1 VSPRRPL
8 LAALLAAALATA
20 VVTAASPAVA
30 ITPQSVTPQTVI
42 PGWRPSDPPADR
54 AALAARLAEVTYA
67 VSCGTVTATGWSADV
82 ADDPAPD
89 SWKAILVTTSAMSAA
104 CAATPAALR
113 VRQGALTIEARPWV
127 AGTASD
133 AGTIQVKPDLPYI
146 DWDFVPTPRVGQWVG
161 IAARGVDGGLLS
173 MLERRVTAVGTDS
186 FTLNSP
192 VDATYAGAPV
202 VDNQGRALGVMT
214 AAGSVVTG
222 SPVYCGELFICT
234 DPTKVW
240 WDITAPSV
248 PRDVKATA
256 GKGRVTVT
264 WKPALSD
271 GGDEADYRYSVNGAP
286 WIDASRF
293 SITVKARKGVSV
305 TVSVQ
310 SFNAAGW
317 GPTKIV
323 SARAK

>member
-1 VSPRRPL
+1 MSPRRPL
-8 LAALLAAALATA
+8 LAALLIAALVA
-20 VVTAASPAVA
+20 VASPAVA
-30 ITPQSVTPQTVI
+30 MTSQSVTPKTVI
-42 PGWRPSDPPADR
+42 PGWNPSDPPADR
-54 AALAARLAEVTYA
+54 AALAAQLASVTYA
-67 VSCGTVTATGWSADV
+67 VSCGNVTATGWSADV
-82 ADDPAPD
+82 ADDPARD
-89 SWKAILVTTSAMSAA
+89 SWKAILVTTSAMSGA

-113 VRQGALTIEARPWV
+113 VRQGAQTVEARPYSY
-127 AGTASD
+127 GTASD
-133 AGTIQVKPDLPYI
+133 AGTIQVRPDLPYI

-161 IAARGVDGGLLS
+161 IAARGIDGGVLP
-173 MLERRVTAVGTDS
+173 MLERRVTVVGTAT
-186 FTLNSP
+186 FTVDSP
-192 VDATYAGAPV
+192 VDAVYVGAPV
-202 VDNQGRALGVMT
+202 VDNQGRALGTLT
-214 AAGSVVTG
+214 AAGSAVTG

-248 PRDVKATA
+248 ARDVKATA

-264 WKPALSD
+264 WKPAVSD
-271 GGDEADYRYSVNGAP
+271 GGDEADYRYSVNGGP

-293 SITVKARKGVSV
+293 TVTVKARKGVSV

-323 SARAK
+323 SARAR

>member
-1 VSPRRPL
+1 M
-8 LAALLAAALATA
+8 AM
-20 VVTAASPAVA
+20 
-30 ITPQSVTPQTVI
+30 TPQSVTPKSVI
-42 PGWRPSDPPADR
+42 PGWNPSDPPAFR

-67 VSCGTVTATGWSADV
+67 VSCGNVTATGWSADV

-89 SWKAILVTTSAMSAA
+89 SWKAILVTTSTMSGA

-113 VRQGALTIEARPWV
+113 VRQGAQTVEARPLDTN
-127 AGTASD
+127 TARGV
-133 AGTIQVKPDLPYI
+133 GTIDLKPDLPYI

-161 IAARGVDGGLLS
+161 IAARGVDGGVLP
-173 MLERRVTAVGTDS
+173 MLERRVTVVGTAT
-186 FTLNSP
+186 FTVDSP
-192 VDATYAGAPV
+192 VDAMYVGAPV
-202 VDNQGRALGVMT
+202 VDNTGRALGTLT

-248 PRDVKATA
+248 AREVKATA

-264 WKPALSD
+264 WKPAASD
-271 GGDEADYRYSVNGAP
+271 GGDTVSYYYRIGAGQ
-286 WIDASRF
+286 WIETDAF
-293 SITVKARKGVSV
+293 KVTVKARKGQLV
-305 TVSVQ
+305 TVSIVTG
-310 SFNAAGW
+310 NYAGA
-317 GPTKIV
+317 GPTKVV

>member
-8 LAALLAAALATA
+8 LAALLIAALVA
-20 VVTAASPAVA
+20 AASPAMA
-30 ITPQSVTPQTVI
+30 ITPQSVTHQTVT
-42 PGWRPSDPPADR
+42 PGWSPLDPPADR

-67 VSCGTVTATGWSADV
+67 VSCGNVSATGWSADG

-89 SWKAILVTTSAMSAA
+89 SWKAILVTTSAMSGA

-113 VRQGALTIEARPWV
+113 VRQGAQTVEARPWV
-127 AGTASD
+127 AGTTSD
-133 AGTIQVKPDLPYI
+133 AGTIQVRPDLPYI

-161 IAARGVDGGLLS
+161 IAARGIDGVMLP
-173 MLERRVTAVGTDS
+173 MLERRVTGVSAAT
-186 FTLNSP
+186 FTLDSP
-192 VDATYAGAPV
+192 VDAMYVGAPV
-202 VDNQGRALGVMT
+202 VDNTERALGTLT

-248 PRDVKATA
+248 ARDVKATP
-256 GKGRVTVT
+256 GKGRVNVA
-264 WKPALSD
+264 WKPAASD
-271 GGDEADYRYSVNGAP
+271 GGDTVTYSYRIGAGQ
-286 WIDASRF
+286 WITTDAF
-293 SITVKARKGVSV
+293 KFTVMARKGQLV
-305 TVSVQ
+305 TVSIGTVNQ
-310 SFNAAGW
+310 AGA

-323 SARAK
+323 SARAR

>member
-1 VSPRRPL
+1 M
-8 LAALLAAALATA
+8 AM
-20 VVTAASPAVA
+20 
-30 ITPQSVTPQTVI
+30 TPQSVTPKSVI
-42 PGWRPSDPPADR
+42 PGWNPSDPPAFR

-67 VSCGTVTATGWSADV
+67 VSCGNVTATGWSADV

-89 SWKAILVTTSAMSAA
+89 SWKAILVTTSTMSGA

-113 VRQGALTIEARPWV
+113 VRQGAQTVEARPSV
-127 AGTASD
+127 AGPASD
-133 AGTIQVKPDLPYI
+133 AGTIPVRPDLPYI

-161 IAARGVDGGLLS
+161 IAARGVDGGVLP
-173 MLERRVTAVGTDS
+173 MLERRVTVVGTAT
-186 FTLNSP
+186 FTVDSP
-192 VDATYAGAPV
+192 VDAMYVGAPV
-202 VDNQGRALGVMT
+202 VDNTGRALGTLT

-248 PRDVKATA
+248 AREVKATA

-264 WKPALSD
+264 WKPAASD
-271 GGDEADYRYSVNGAP
+271 GGDTVSYYYRIGAGQ
-286 WIDASRF
+286 WIETDAF
-293 SITVKARKGVSV
+293 KVTVKARKGQLV
-305 TVSVQ
+305 TVSIVTG
-310 SFNAAGW
+310 NYAGA
-317 GPTKIV
+317 GPTKVV

>member
-8 LAALLAAALATA
+8 LAALLIAALVA
-20 VVTAASPAVA
+20 AASPAMA
-30 ITPQSVTPQTVI
+30 MTSQSVTPKTVI
-42 PGWRPSDPPADR
+42 PGWNPSDPPADR
-54 AALAARLAEVTYA
+54 AALAAQLASVIYA
-67 VSCGTVTATGWSADV
+67 VSCGNVTATGWSADG

-89 SWKAILVTTSAMSAA
+89 SWKAILVTTSAMSGA

-113 VRQGALTIEARPWV
+113 VRQGAQTVEARPYSY
-127 AGTASD
+127 GTASD
-133 AGTIQVKPDLPYI
+133 AGTIQVRPDLPYI

-161 IAARGVDGGLLS
+161 IAARGIDGGVLP
-173 MLERRVTAVGTDS
+173 MLERRVTVVGTAT
-186 FTLNSP
+186 FTVDSP
-192 VDATYAGAPV
+192 VDAVYVGAPV
-202 VDNQGRALGVMT
+202 VDNQGRALGTLT

-240 WDITAPSV
+240 WDITVPSV

-264 WKPALSD
+264 WKPAVSD
-271 GGDEADYRYSVNGAP
+271 GGDEADYRYSVNGGP

-293 SITVKARKGVSV
+293 TVTVKARKGVSV

-323 SARAK
+323 SARAR

>member
-1 VSPRRPL
+1 M
-8 LAALLAAALATA
+8 AM
-20 VVTAASPAVA
+20 
-30 ITPQSVTPQTVI
+30 TPQSVTPKTVI
-42 PGWRPSDPPADR
+42 PGWSPSDPPADR

-67 VSCGTVTATGWSADV
+67 VSCGNVTATGWSADV

-113 VRQGALTIEARPWV
+113 VRQGALAIEARPWV

-133 AGTIQVKPDLPYI
+133 AGTIQVRPDLPYI

-161 IAARGVDGGLLS
+161 IAARGVDGEVLP
-173 MLERRVTAVGTDS
+173 MLERRITVVGTDS
-186 FTLNSP
+186 FTMASP
-192 VDATYAGAPV
+192 VDATYVGAPV
-202 VDNQGRALGVMT
+202 VDNQGRALAVMT
-214 AAGSVVTG
+214 AAGTVVTG

-248 PRDVKATA
+248 ARDVKATA

-264 WKPALSD
+264 WKPAAID
-271 GGDEADYRYSVNGAP
+271 GGDTVTYSYSVNGAP
-286 WIDASRF
+286 WIKTDTF
-293 SITVKARKGVSV
+293 KVTVKARKGQLV
-305 TVSVQ
+305 TVSIGTVNQ
-310 SFNAAGW
+310 AGA

-323 SARAK
+323 STRAK